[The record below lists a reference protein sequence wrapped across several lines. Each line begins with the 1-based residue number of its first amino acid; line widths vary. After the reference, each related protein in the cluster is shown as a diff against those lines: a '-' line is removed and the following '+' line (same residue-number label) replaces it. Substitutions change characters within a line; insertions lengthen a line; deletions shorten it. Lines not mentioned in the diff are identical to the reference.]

1 VSDDP
6 TAAWRARAL
15 AVAGKLLIGSLF
27 WWSGIFGFILGFSET
42 VGFIASKLPFPALAA
57 VGAGAVE
64 LVVPVGLFFRRTEPW
79 AALFLAAYC
88 LLTAVLFHDYWAA
101 TGGARASQEINFF
114 KNLAL
119 AGALLTIVAYPRRG
133 A

>member
-1 VSDDP
+1 VNDVP
-6 TAAWRARAL
+6 ATAGPARAL

-27 WWSGIFGFILGFSET
+27 WWSGIFGFLLASSDT
-42 VGFIASKLPFPALAA
+42 VGFIASKLPFPALAG
-57 VGAGAVE
+57 VGAGVVE

-79 AALFLAAYC
+79 AALILAAYC
-88 LLTAVLFHDYWAA
+88 LATALLFHDYWASA
-101 TGGARASQEINFF
+101 GGARVAQETNFF

-119 AGALLTIVAYPRRG
+119 AGALLIIAAHPRRG